1 MVTWYM
7 RKRKH
12 VLTLEDKIRIVIMR
26 YGPELDY
33 TSAQEK
39 YATIAKAIGSTTRHI
54 GWFLKR
60 FVLNGF
66 KIPEDRR
73 KTRLFKPDAKR
84 RIMRQVLAPVQEFL
98 LSRDTLIQWAN
109 LSLNERVSRL
119 EALKGIKISPL
130 SLSRFY
136 RKHGIKWLATKYR
149 KRREETVDP
158 VRL

>member
-54 GWFLKR
+54 G
-60 FVLNGF
+60 
-66 KIPEDRR
+66 
-73 KTRLFKPDAKR
+73 
-84 RIMRQVLAPVQEFL
+84 
-98 LSRDTLIQWAN
+98 
-109 LSLNERVSRL
+109 
-119 EALKGIKISPL
+119 
-130 SLSRFY
+130 
-136 RKHGIKWLATKYR
+136 
-149 KRREETVDP
+149 
-158 VRL
+158 